1 MWTDVKGTV
10 WFQVLILESWGSC
23 CFFSLIYFWLCW
35 DLVADRL
42 FSGLVIEGYSPV
54 AVHGLLTVMASHCRA
69 RGLGHMDSVV
79 MAPGFSCSVACGI
92 FLDQR

>member
-1 MWTDVKGTV
+1 MVSGSDSR
-10 WFQVLILESWGSC
+10 VLGQLLL
-23 CFFSLIYFWLCW
+23 FFSLFIFGYAGTWLLTGFS
-35 DLVADRL
+35 LV
-42 FSGLVIEGYSPV
+42 LVIEGYSPV

-69 RGLGHMDSVV
+69 RALGHMDSVV